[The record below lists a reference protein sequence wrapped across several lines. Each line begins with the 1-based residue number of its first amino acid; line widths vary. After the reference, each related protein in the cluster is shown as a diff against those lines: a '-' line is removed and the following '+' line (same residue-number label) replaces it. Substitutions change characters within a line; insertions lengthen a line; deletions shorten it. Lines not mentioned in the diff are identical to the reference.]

1 VWNPT
6 GNSAKDDDKP
16 GESTSTPT
24 DAATAMLALLGQSIP
39 ATATPTSTATGGSAG
54 GAAGASTVT
63 AATLQATGMPGM
75 PAMGVA
81 PAQPDGDADDEV
93 DGSNAIGDLKG
104 GALSALADAT
114 DDDATPNTTALLGAS
129 AKLAEAAQGT
139 VTAAKSD
146 HSDPLDA
153 LRNLAAPF
161 TQAQASAQSP
171 AAVHVASMNSS
182 VGTPAFAQELGQQ
195 VAWMGGQNI
204 KEARITLHPED
215 MGQLDVKVSVSQNHV
230 DVSFIAQHPNAVH
243 AVQQTL
249 SQLDSMLAHHGLTL
263 GQAQVGQGH
272 GGGAGQGT
280 SPGSAAGGDGSA
292 TDEGDISS
300 VVAPVVQA
308 LGLLDTF
315 A

>member
-1 VWNPT
+1 
-6 GNSAKDDDKP
+6 
-16 GESTSTPT
+16 
-24 DAATAMLALLGQSIP
+24 MLALLGQSIP
-39 ATATPTSTATGGSAG
+39 ANATPTSATTGGGAG
-54 GAAGASTVT
+54 GAASASTVT
-63 AATLQATGMPGM
+63 AATLHATGMPGM
-75 PAMGVA
+75 PTVGVA
-81 PAQPDGDADDEV
+81 AGSAQPDGDADDEV
-93 DGSNAIGDLKG
+93 DGSNATGDLKG
-104 GALSALADAT
+104 GALSALADAA
-114 DDDATPNTTALLGAS
+114 DDDATPNTTALLGAG
-129 AKLAEAAQGT
+129 AKLADAWQGSAAT
-139 VTAAKSD
+139 AKSD

-161 TQAQASAQSP
+161 TQAQAPVQSA
-171 AAVHVASMNSS
+171 AALHVASMNSS

-263 GQAQVGQGH
+263 GQAQVGQGNS
-272 GGGAGQGT
+272 GGAGQGA
-280 SPGSAAGGDGSA
+280 SSGSAAGGDASA
-292 TDEGDISS
+292 TDEGDVSS